1 MTKTRVSYYRV
12 TNKLLIRYQ
21 AAVQLLEEKSNA
33 LRARERGKE
42 SSNFCLVAR
51 TLSPLFCISRRFP
64 ILYGLEFSSREC
76 ENEEEFSAECN
87 VTKKNMA
94 QGKEMRAM

>member
-1 MTKTRVSYYRV
+1 VTKTRVSYYQV

-21 AAVQLLEEKSNA
+21 AAVQLLEEKSKA
-33 LRARERGKE
+33 ER
-42 SSNFCLVAR
+42 LLAR
-51 TLSPLFCISRRFP
+51 TLSPLFCDSRRFP
-64 ILYGLEFSSREC
+64 VLCRLEFSSREW